1 MKNEFYLTV
10 LLKKTNEKKNYI
22 FTGSSQTQVLQHKS
36 SSLICLLMKNVF
48 VSKTKKFSNFFY
60 RLDLVCA
67 KKDQTTQVVQAHL
80 FNRNDNFTNLK
91 LIKLLLFLNNISFG
105 KNYKLEKQFKIIK
118 KYQLWRK

>member
-1 MKNEFYLTV
+1 
-10 LLKKTNEKKNYI
+10 
-22 FTGSSQTQVLQHKS
+22 
-36 SSLICLLMKNVF
+36 MKNVF
-48 VSKTKKFSNFFY
+48 VSITKKFSNFFY